1 MSFYKNPKFIYT
13 FMAVLVIVILV
24 LIYMQFFHLRVLNAF
39 GKIEAP
45 TTNGSSIDQMVL
57 EVLHKA
63 GINPE
68 NVQKVKRSDNIVYYQ
83 IPITAEPQISEID
96 RLFNQNLQ
104 QYGIIPQDVLK
115 QEQLE
120 LIKSY
125 KDTRL
130 SQVYVVEI
138 YSPEGRITQTTNQKP
153 QLCIVVDDFGNFDG
167 PLIDSFCELD
177 PAVTFAILPG
187 LPFSKSTMQKAV
199 KSGHEVIVHMP
210 WQPDAEGTN
219 PGSNAIL
226 NTMSDRAIYDTVK
239 EYFQEISMAKGG
251 NQHMGS
257 LISADKTL
265 MTSALRYLS
274 ERDFFFIDSRTTAN
288 TFGREVAGE
297 LGIAFEE
304 RNLFLDAPENS
315 DHNLVE
321 RLVDLQ
327 KLLETKRRALAI
339 THCHDRG
346 RLERLKTFITE
357 AKKMGFEIVPASKYA
372 QKARVTT

>member
-1 MSFYKNPKFIYT
+1 MSFLKNPKFIYG
-13 FMAVLVIVILV
+13 FMIVLILAILA
-24 LIYMQFFHLRVLNAF
+24 LIYMQFFHIRLKNALT
-39 GKIEAP
+39 KIEAP
-45 TTNGSSIDQMVL
+45 QTELRSVDQMMLDVL
-57 EVLHKA
+57 NKA
-63 GINPE
+63 NISLE
-68 NVQKVKRSDNIVYYQ
+68 DVQKIKKSDNIIYYQ
-83 IPITAEPQISEID
+83 IPITTEQQISEID
-96 RLFNQNLQ
+96 RLFNQNLT
-104 QYGIIPQDVLK
+104 QYSMIPQDVIK
-115 QEQLE
+115 QEQFE

-125 KDTRL
+125 KDTRQ

-138 YSPEGRITQTTNQKP
+138 YSPAARQTQIVNQKP

-167 PLIDSFCELD
+167 QLIDLFCELD
-177 PAVTFAILPG
+177 AAVTFAVLPG
-187 LPFSKSTMQKAV
+187 LPYTKSVMQKAV
-199 KSGHEVIVHMP
+199 RSGHEVIVHMP

-226 NTMSDRAIYDTVK
+226 NTMSDRVIYDTVK
-239 EYFQEISMAKGG
+239 GYFQEVSEAKGG

-257 LISADKTL
+257 LISANKAL

-274 ERDFFFIDSRTTAN
+274 ERDYFFIDSRTTAD

-315 DHNLVE
+315 DHNLME
-321 RLVDLQ
+321 RLVDLR

-346 RLERLKTFITE
+346 RLERLKTFILE
-357 AKKMGFEIVPASKYA
+357 AKKMGFELVPASKYA
-372 QKARVTT
+372 QKAQVTT